1 MDGLDPIG
9 RMLIIAGIVLL
20 GVGLV
25 IVAAPNIPALGKL
38 PGDIHIDRGN
48 VQIYV
53 PLGTMIVASL
63 VLTFLLNVFGF
74 FGRDR

>member
-1 MDGLDPIG
+1 MDSLDPIG
-9 RMLIIAGIVLL
+9 RLLIIAGIVLL

-25 IVAAPNIPALGKL
+25 IVVAPNIPALGKL

-53 PLGTMIVASL
+53 PFGTMIVVSL
-63 VLTFLLNVFGF
+63 VLTVLLNVFGF

>member
-1 MDGLDPIG
+1 MDGIDPIG
-9 RMLIIAGIVLL
+9 RLLIIAGIVLL

-25 IVAAPNIPALGKL
+25 IVAAPNVPALGKL

-48 VQIYV
+48 VQVYV
-53 PLGTMIVASL
+53 PLGTMIVVSL
-63 VLTFLLNVFGF
+63 ILTVLLNVFGF